1 MLRHAAKSFGAVQA
15 LVDGSIELYP
25 GEAHA
30 LVGENGAGKST
41 LVKILAGV
49 YQPDAGSLLADG
61 LQITLNG
68 PAAALAAGIA
78 VIYQEPALFP
88 DLSVAENMFIG
99 RQPLGSGR
107 RIDRRAMR
115 TEAAAIFARLGVALD
130 PARIARGLSI
140 ADQQVVEIGKAISL
154 EARVIV
160 MDEPTAALSAAEVDR
175 LFDVVRALRAA
186 GTAVLFISH
195 RLEEV
200 FALCQRVTVMR
211 DGRQVLS
218 RELEGLVAGD
228 LVRAMVGRELAER
241 PPGEQV
247 APGEP
252 LLTVDRLTREG
263 VFTDISF
270 TVRAGEIVALAGLV
284 GSGRSEVARAIFGID
299 RYDAGAVTLRGQR
312 LRRGSPTGA
321 MAAGVGF
328 VPEDRRQQGLVMD
341 MSVQQNVALASL
353 GRLRHGGLI
362 RASAE
367 RAMAADWASRL
378 KIKYGRLKD
387 PVSML
392 SGGNQQKVVL
402 AKWLGRK
409 PAVLIVDEPTR
420 GIDVATKA
428 EVHHLLVQLARDG
441 VGVLMIS
448 SELPEVLR
456 ISDRIL
462 VMREGRLMTELAHAQ
477 ASEEEILAAAT
488 GQPTAGVPTPGQDKQ
503 GGRGTV
509 STALV
514 SQSERPPAPAGTG
527 ARKLTERAFRIRE
540 SGIVVV
546 LVVFVA
552 VTASV
557 QPRFLNITNI
567 QFILVNT
574 TVFALLALG
583 ETMVVISRNYDLS
596 VGSVL
601 GLSAYLSASLFGGH
615 PGFPIPLA
623 FLAGLGIGLGCGM
636 LNGIMVAA
644 GRVPSLVVTLATL
657 YIFRGID
664 ILIVGGKEVVANS
677 LPSAFLEI
685 PKATVLGI
693 PAVAIAI
700 AVVIAIG
707 AYYLRS
713 FRSGRELYAM
723 GSNPEAARL
732 AGIGVGRRVFVAFTV
747 SGAIA
752 GVAGVL
758 WAAQYGTID
767 STAGTGYELQVIS
780 AVVVGGVAIFGG
792 SGSAVGAALGALLL
806 NTISSAL
813 YVLGIS
819 PFWNQAIFGFLL
831 LLAITLDRFISLRL
845 TAALRVRGAR
855 HE

>member
-1 MLRHAAKSFGAVQA
+1 
-15 LVDGSIELYP
+15 
-25 GEAHA
+25 
-30 LVGENGAGKST
+30 
-41 LVKILAGV
+41 
-49 YQPDAGSLLADG
+49 
-61 LQITLNG
+61 
-68 PAAALAAGIA
+68 
-78 VIYQEPALFP
+78 
-88 DLSVAENMFIG
+88 MFIG
-99 RQPLGSGR
+99 RQPLASAR

-115 TEAAAIFARLGVALD
+115 TEAAAIFARLGVQLD

-175 LFDVVRALRAA
+175 LFDVVRTLRAA

-218 RELEGLVAGD
+218 RELAGLVPGD

-353 GRLRHGGLI
+353 GRLRHGGII

-462 VMREGRLMTELAHAQ
+462 VMREGRLMTELAHAD
-477 ASEEEILAAAT
+477 ASEEEILSAAT
-488 GQPTAGVPTPGQDKQ
+488 GQAPPPQAG
-503 GGRGTV
+503 
-509 STALV
+509 
-514 SQSERPPAPAGTG
+514 EAPANG
-527 ARKLTERAFRIRE
+527 AR
-540 SGIVVV
+540 
-546 LVVFVA
+546 
-552 VTASV
+552 
-557 QPRFLNITNI
+557 
-567 QFILVNT
+567 
-574 TVFALLALG
+574 
-583 ETMVVISRNYDLS
+583 D
-596 VGSVL
+596 
-601 GLSAYLSASLFGGH
+601 
-615 PGFPIPLA
+615 
-623 FLAGLGIGLGCGM
+623 
-636 LNGIMVAA
+636 
-644 GRVPSLVVTLATL
+644 
-657 YIFRGID
+657 
-664 ILIVGGKEVVANS
+664 
-677 LPSAFLEI
+677 
-685 PKATVLGI
+685 
-693 PAVAIAI
+693 
-700 AVVIAIG
+700 
-707 AYYLRS
+707 
-713 FRSGRELYAM
+713 
-723 GSNPEAARL
+723 
-732 AGIGVGRRVFVAFTV
+732 
-747 SGAIA
+747 
-752 GVAGVL
+752 
-758 WAAQYGTID
+758 
-767 STAGTGYELQVIS
+767 
-780 AVVVGGVAIFGG
+780 
-792 SGSAVGAALGALLL
+792 
-806 NTISSAL
+806 
-813 YVLGIS
+813 
-819 PFWNQAIFGFLL
+819 
-831 LLAITLDRFISLRL
+831 
-845 TAALRVRGAR
+845 
-855 HE
+855 